1 MANYRKMYAVLCSAV
16 GQAISDLQQYPFAYR
31 SVQLLH
37 QAMQQAEDIYIDSST
52 EPEENHPRNLISLDP
67 FSSDGNHRST

>member
-1 MANYRKMYAVLCSAV
+1 MANYRKMYVVLCSAV
-16 GQAISDLQQYPFAYR
+16 DQAISDLQQYPFAYR

-52 EPEENHPRNLISLDP
+52 EPEKNHPRNLICLDP
-67 FSSDGNHRST
+67 FSSDEDHSST